1 MAESFR
7 IENLPQVLKSLE
19 VAGQHMELA
28 AVRATNDLAL
38 RLEGDIKANLMQV
51 QNASM
56 TGPRNPAGGGFPH
69 RRSGRLANSIY
80 IEPRRGLGS
89 YSFNVGA
96 GMEYARILELGWASG
111 VNYPYMKPSADAL
124 RPQAKYFFEQA
135 FARYWKG

>member
-1 MAESFR
+1 MAEVFR
-7 IENLPQVLKSLE
+7 VENLSEVLRSLE
-19 VAGQHMELA
+19 AAGEHIEVA

-56 TGPRNPAGGGFPH
+56 TGPRDPAGSGFPH

-80 IEPRRGLGS
+80 IEPQKGFGVWW
-89 YSFNVGA
+89 FNVGA
-96 GMEYARILELGWASG
+96 GMEYARILEQGWASG